1 MVKKKVEGINRG
13 FSVKVPV
20 RKKRNNNVIDRVGSN
35 KEIRDGDAD
44 TIYFK
49 RRNK

>member
-1 MVKKKVEGINRG
+1 MNRG
-13 FSVKVPV
+13 FSVRVPV
-20 RKKRNNNVIDRVGSN
+20 RKKKDSNTIDRIGTN
-35 KEIRDGDAD
+35 KEIRDGDSN

>member
-1 MVKKKVEGINRG
+1 MNRG
-13 FSVKVPV
+13 FSVRVPV
-20 RKKRNNNVIDRVGSN
+20 RKKKKKNNNIIDRVGSN
-35 KEIRDGDAD
+35 KEIRDGDSN